1 MEFKQAGCF
10 YSAPCLCS
18 YPLPVWIL
26 HQFLVS
32 IYFRLRYGKQIVP
45 LFEYPVLMM
54 SPLPKL
60 RTWIIR
66 CCKNIHPIE
75 WLTICF
81 FTNQPPSGI
90 KESVGFKMPVQPY
103 VPCESNLA
111 SNSYFQLLQGRLP
124 Q

>member
-1 MEFKQAGCF
+1 MYVNIFIKTLTQTTYSSFQKSPFLMEFKQAGCF

-60 RTWIIR
+60 RTWLIR
-66 CCKNIHPIE
+66 CSKNIRSE
-75 WLTICF
+75 
-81 FTNQPPSGI
+81 
-90 KESVGFKMPVQPY
+90 ERRVGKGCRSRMVR
-103 VPCESNLA
+103 
-111 SNSYFQLLQGRLP
+111 GG
-124 Q
+124 